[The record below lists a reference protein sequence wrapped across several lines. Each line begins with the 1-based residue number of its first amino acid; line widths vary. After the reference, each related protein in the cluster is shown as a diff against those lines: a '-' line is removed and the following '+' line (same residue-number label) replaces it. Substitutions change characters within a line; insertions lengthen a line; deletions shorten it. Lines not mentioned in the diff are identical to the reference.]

1 MLFGVWVYGI
11 MGVEKGGSMGLFDFL
26 FKGKKKG
33 NDKQEMDDLELDEM
47 MDYFDELDEEE
58 KEEDEEF

>member
-1 MLFGVWVYGI
+1 
-11 MGVEKGGSMGLFDFL
+11 MGLFDFL

-58 KEEDEEF
+58 KEEDFEEDEEF